1 MDSNLKLGDTSTNG
15 LFVGSDEVMGGGGV
29 ENLLPNRYGNHTV
42 IVINNSGS
50 NIDINIGNTI
60 TLENKMVY
68 MNSTSSSSGLVSVT
82 IRAKAEAERQSYTVN
97 KSGEV
102 RRLAFTTV
110 TYNKGDVIYSV
121 NPSDFTD
128 SLVIAVITKVL

>member
-15 LFVGSDEVMGGGGV
+15 LFIGSDEVMGGGGV

-128 SLVIAVITKVL
+128 SLVIAVMTKVL

>member
-1 MDSNLKLGDTSTNG
+1 
-15 LFVGSDEVMGGGGV
+15 MGGGGV

-82 IRAKAEAERQSYTVN
+82 IRAKAEAKRQSYTVN

>member
-15 LFVGSDEVMGGGGV
+15 LFIGSDEVMGGGGV

>member
-15 LFVGSDEVMGGGGV
+15 LFIGSDEVMGGGGV

-128 SLVIAVITKVL
+128 SLVIAVITRVL